1 MTGAPDD
8 VWRLLRE
15 SEEKYRLLVENQTD
29 VVVKVDLEGRFLF
42 VSPSYCRLFGKSE
55 AELLGNTFMPLVH
68 EDDRQPTA
76 RAMEDLY
83 RPPYAASME
92 QRAMTVHG
100 WRWIAWADTA
110 VRDASGRVVAIVGVG
125 RDVTEQRE
133 VEDRLRR
140 SEKLEA
146 VGRLAGGV
154 AHDFNNQLTG
164 ILGGAEF
171 LRQALAGD
179 PELLEVVES
188 IRDASLRSARLT
200 RQLLAFARR
209 EERRSAIV
217 DLRRTLE
224 ELAALLERSIDKR
237 IAVRTVL
244 SGERSSVRGDPDR
257 LHHALLNLAL
267 NARDAMRDGGTLTLA
282 SRQVVLDA
290 ARCAALPG
298 DLTPGPYAEL
308 RVQDTGAGLTDEARA
323 HLFEP
328 FFTTKEAGSGLGLAE
343 VYGTVRAHQGAIVV
357 DSVRGRGTKVTVWL
371 PAVEEEARADE
382 PAASARAG
390 ERPLRVLV
398 ADDEPNVRRSLGLL
412 LRLGGHS
419 VVECA
424 GGREAVEVYARA
436 WREIDVVILDVMMP
450 DLGGRDV
457 YARLRAANPDVRVIV
472 SSGFSVGG
480 IDALA
485 RERGVQVLQKP
496 YTADQL
502 ARALAAAAAG

>member
-1 MTGAPDD
+1 MTNTPDRL
-8 VWRLLRE
+8 WRRLQE

-42 VSPSYCRLFGKSE
+42 VSPSYCRLFGKTE

-68 EDDRQPTA
+68 EDDRLPTA
-76 RAMEDLY
+76 RAMEALH
-83 RPPYAASME
+83 RPPFAAAIE

-110 VRDASGRVVAIVGVG
+110 VRDASGTVVAIVGVG
-125 RDVTEQRE
+125 RDVTERRE

-164 ILGGAEF
+164 ILGAAEF
-171 LRQALAGD
+171 LREAVAGD
-179 PELLEVVES
+179 PKLLEVVES

-209 EERRSAIV
+209 EERRSAVV
-217 DLRRTLE
+217 DLRNTLE

-237 IAVRTVL
+237 IAIRTVL
-244 SGERSSVRGDPDR
+244 AGERTAVRGDPDR

-282 SRQVVLDA
+282 SRRVVLDA
-290 ARCAALPG
+290 ARCAVLPG
-298 DLTPGPYAEL
+298 NLTPGPHAEV
-308 RVQDTGAGLTDEARA
+308 RVQDTGAGLTAEARA

-343 VYGTVRAHQGAIVV
+343 VYGTVQAHQGGIVV
-357 DSVRGRGTKVTVWL
+357 DSETGLGTTVTVWL
-371 PAVEEEARADE
+371 PAADE
-382 PAASARAG
+382 DTRAVEPPASALEGA
-390 ERPLRVLV
+390 RPLRVLV

-412 LRLGGHS
+412 LRIAGHS
-419 VVECA
+419 AVACA
-424 GGREAVEVYARA
+424 GGREAVEVYARQ
-436 WREIDVVILDVMMP
+436 WRELDVVILDMMMP
-450 DLGGRDV
+450 DLGGREV
-457 YARLRAANPDVRVIV
+457 YARLRETNPDVRVIV

-480 IDALA
+480 ADALA
-485 RERGVQVLQKP
+485 RERGVHILQKP

-502 ARALAAAAAG
+502 ARALAAAAGR